1 MSVLP
6 ECIVVIDMPL
16 VRIRLG
22 LTSVAVLTGSK
33 VMGLSF
39 GMINFV
45 VYILNPR

>member
-1 MSVLP
+1 MNVLP

-16 VRIRLG
+16 VRTLLD
-22 LTSVAVLTGSK
+22 LTSVAVLMVSK

-45 VYILNPR
+45 AYVFNPR